1 MDAGGRSAKRPDI
14 DAPAG
19 IGMNREVVIRWESS
33 LPARTAEWVTH
44 EAADP
49 GCHGEYDVIAGYD
62 APGSTSAGR
71 KTLAGD

>member
-1 MDAGGRSAKRPDI
+1 MDAEGRSEKRPDI

-19 IGMNREVVIRWESS
+19 IGMNREVVIRWENS
-33 LPARTAEWVTH
+33 LPARSAELVTH

-49 GCHGEYDVIAGYD
+49 DCQGEYDIIAVCD
-62 APGSTSAGR
+62 APGLSSAGR